1 MAALRSVSA
10 SASLRLRRS
19 RAELA
24 PTKCP
29 SAATAS
35 RTSSSEILAAGA
47 KSSRIV
53 TSFWET
59 TALTTS
65 ERCASARICR
75 PVSANVISSRAR
87 ARRASPSSFSDICCS
102 ESSESAAPCSLRPRL
117 SRMAVSTPMAP
128 KVVAPVTRTTAAS
141 RAPIEKFFF
150 ADASGGAGS
159 SSGPSEDAPPAPASG
174 ASAPTIFGAAKR
186 VGSTVEAKLAP

>member
-1 MAALRSVSA
+1 
-10 SASLRLRRS
+10 
-19 RAELA
+19 
-24 PTKCP
+24 
-29 SAATAS
+29 
-35 RTSSSEILAAGA
+35 
-47 KSSRIV
+47 
-53 TSFWET
+53 
-59 TALTTS
+59 
-65 ERCASARICR
+65 
-75 PVSANVISSRAR
+75 
-87 ARRASPSSFSDICCS
+87 
-102 ESSESAAPCSLRPRL
+102 
-117 SRMAVSTPMAP
+117 MAP